1 VVHVQAG
8 VFLGRS
14 ASPAVAPRAVASR
27 PGEVGSFLMPRVG
40 QRRKRLRILIADKEA
55 VFCFGLTKL
64 LGLEDDLRVVA
75 QAENG
80 GQLLALAQTCKPDLL
95 FVQTE
100 IVREG
105 AGNLLP
111 QVRRILPQSKLVV
124 VAAVLSEDESLR
136 YVKAGA
142 SGVIL
147 RSAES
152 ALFAKCA
159 RRVIEGELWLP
170 KRYVAKAKKTIEQA
184 HGKAPPPVVT
194 FTPREKMIISCLMA
208 GCGNREVAR
217 TLSIGVQNVKNHL
230 RTIYDKLGVADRL
243 DVVLYTVNNRLELPV
258 LGSGWG
264 NSPFRPKSQ
273 PGSGSTS
280 PVPRA

>member
-1 VVHVQAG
+1 
-8 VFLGRS
+8 
-14 ASPAVAPRAVASR
+14 
-27 PGEVGSFLMPRVG
+27 VG
-40 QRRKRLRILIADKEA
+40 QRRKRPRILIADKEA

-80 GQLLALAQTCKPDLL
+80 EQLLALAETCKPDLV

-111 QVRRILPQSKLVV
+111 QVCRILPQSKLVV
-124 VAAVLSEDESLR
+124 VAAVLSEVESLR

-152 ALFAKCA
+152 SLFAKCA

-170 KRYVAKAKKTIEQA
+170 KRYAAKAKKTIEPA
-184 HGKAPPPVVT
+184 EGKAPPPAVI

-217 TLSIGVQNVKNHL
+217 TLSIGVQTVKNHL

-243 DVVLYTVNNRLELPV
+243 DVVLYAVHNRLELPV
-258 LGSGWG
+258 LGSGLG
-264 NSPFRPKSQ
+264 NSISRPKSQ

-280 PVPRA
+280 LLARP